1 MIVNHKNIHLIIFI
15 LALILSIKSSFG
27 QTYFDMS
34 TGNYSE
40 TFSSWTTLATNS
52 WSILTSNAGVIP
64 SATSTT
70 VSSAN
75 FSSGSSGGVQNGNT
89 FIQFL
94 STGTTD
100 NSSAVGLDL
109 NLNFTGRNAGNLSF
123 DAATVFNSTGNR
135 AGTLR
140 VYYSTNGTSWNE
152 LLGTNLPFTAN
163 NNVSK
168 AGSINVPLPS
178 TLNNE
183 STVKLRF
190 YYHNGGTALPS
201 PTGSRPKISIDNV
214 NVTAISSGPNLTV
227 NPTTISNL
235 NYIVDNGPSVAS
247 SYTLKGSSI
256 TGDITLTSSSN
267 FEISTTSNTTDFSNS
282 LIISPISGS
291 IDMPIYVRLITGLA
305 ANTYTGTV
313 SHSGGS
319 VPTSPIT
326 NLTGTVSEIILPT
339 KLVITAVSPTSPQLN
354 APFSVTVEARDNN
367 NTPQNVSSPTTISLS
382 LNMGSGILS
391 GTLAGI
397 IPAGSKSITISGV
410 LYNVEENGV
419 SLTTSS
425 ISGDMLLAGIS
436 SNFNIIYNVFPNEI
450 KSIASGNWNSTSTW
464 DCNCIPSM
472 GDNVRVR
479 SPHKITVLS
488 LPTEQGCSK
497 ILIENG
503 AVFDL
508 QTGVF
513 KMNIVAPTLPST
525 NINLA
530 MGNPS
535 GAATSITSPDNY
547 LLDKPQYVMSYNR
560 SRATSNWVSWCLNST
575 SIGSTSRQNDFRP
588 DALLPSGWYQVGDTD
603 YSGSGFDRGHMT
615 PSGDR
620 TSSVENNSATF
631 LMTNMI
637 PQAPD
642 NNQGPWEG
650 LESYLR
656 GQLNNNQEIYIISG
670 SYGVG
675 ELARMGRLIL

>member
-1 MIVNHKNIHLIIFI
+1 MKTNYYYIRFITTIFI
-15 LALILSIKSSFG
+15 LVLSLKNTFG

-34 TGNYSE
+34 TGNYIE
-40 TFSSWTTLATNS
+40 TFTSWTSPSTNFWSSVTISTGTIPLAS
-52 WSILTSNAGVIP
+52 
-64 SATSTT
+64 STT
-70 VSSAN
+70 VSSAS
-75 FSSGSSGGVQNGNT
+75 FSSGTSGGVQNGSTN
-89 FIQFL
+89 IQFL

-100 NSSAVGLDL
+100 NSSAVALDL

-140 VYYSTNGTSWNE
+140 VYYSINGINWNE
-152 LLGTNLPFTAN
+152 LSGTNLPVTAN

-168 AGSINVPLPS
+168 AVSINVSLPS

-183 STVKLRF
+183 PTVKLRF

-214 NVTAISSGPNLTV
+214 NITAVSAGPNLSV
-227 NPTTISNL
+227 NPTSINNL
-235 NYIVDNGPSVAS
+235 SYFVGNGPSVAS
-247 SYTLKGSSI
+247 SYTLKGSSL
-256 TGDITLTSSSN
+256 TGDITLTASSN
-267 FEISTTSNTTDFSNS
+267 FEISTTSNATGFSNS
-282 LIISPISGS
+282 LNISPVAGS
-291 IDMPIYVRLITGLA
+291 IDMPIYVRLIAGLA

-319 VPTSPIT
+319 APTSPIT
-326 NLTGTVSEIILPT
+326 NLAGTVSEIILPT
-339 KLVITAVSPTSPQLN
+339 KLAITAVSPASPQLN
-354 APFSVTVEARDNN
+354 TSFSVTVEARDNN
-367 NTPQNVSSPTTISLS
+367 NNPQNVSSTTTISLS
-382 LNMGSGILS
+382 INTGSGVLS
-391 GTLAGI
+391 GTLTGI
-397 IPAGSKSITISGV
+397 IPAGSKSVTISGV

-419 SLTTSS
+419 SLTASRTD
-425 ISGDMLLAGIS
+425 GDMLLAGIS

-450 KSIASGNWNSTSTW
+450 KSISSGNWNSTSTW
-464 DCNCIPSM
+464 DCNCIPTM
-472 GDNVRVR
+472 NDNVRVR
-479 SPHKITVLS
+479 SPHKITVLP

-497 ILIENG
+497 ILIESG

-513 KMNIVAPTLPST
+513 KMNIVAPIAPST

-535 GAATSITSPDNY
+535 GATTNITTPDNY

-560 SRATSNWVSWCLNST
+560 SRATSNWVSWYLNSS

-588 DALLPSGWYQVGDTD
+588 DTSLPSGWYQVGDTD

-620 TSSVENNSATF
+620 TSSVANNSATF

-675 ELARMGRLIL
+675 GTGSN